1 MTGSEDDKAAN
12 IAFRWDGEFAD
23 RHMEQ
28 EFLSA
33 TWGETIARNR
43 AILLAAVIFT
53 AAAAIDYMALGFSQT
68 FLQLFVLR
76 ILTLIVAFAPI
87 IFFAEGR
94 DKKGYYASVTFT
106 QIYLFSVLML
116 AAVAG
121 ASEMRDLAVTAI
133 VILFVYYIAV
143 PNRLLLN
150 VFSGT
155 VCSIMLLVAMLTV
168 MNGSLYGVGLMAVM
182 CLITN
187 VVGVRLGCMS
197 GQLRRTEYTSMQ
209 HHKNMAVRLADEV
222 AERRIAETEA
232 RANERSFESVFRAA
246 PLPLALVRPGET
258 RFIQANKAACEMLG
272 VSREQ
277 VKNVDLETLVADGL
291 SLQSV
296 GQLTELMSARKPVEV
311 SIGTRDGRKLWVNF
325 TSSAMRYRGGP
336 AILIALHDV
345 THGRMEK
352 ENLRQARDFADAANR
367 SKTEFLANMS
377 HELRT
382 PLNAIIGF
390 SEALTR
396 EIYGPLGTPKYAEYA
411 EDIHHSGVHLLNIIN
426 DILDLSKIEAGKFD
440 LGDDEVELAFLIGS
454 VMRIVAPRAQQA
466 GVKLE
471 MVLENEQFV
480 LRCDERALKQ
490 ILINLLSNAVK
501 FSREKT
507 IVRVTAEVHAHMLRI
522 TVIDQGIGMAAE
534 DIPHALEP
542 FRQVDGTLTRNYEG
556 TGLGLPLA
564 RRLTELHD
572 GSLSIE
578 SERGHGTSVFVDL
591 PIERLLAPTAEQ
603 MAGAGQKTAGDFA
616 SAS

>member
-1 MTGSEDDKAAN
+1 MSGLDESRAGN

-23 RHMEQ
+23 RALEH
-28 EFLSA
+28 EFVAA

-43 AILLAAVIFT
+43 AILLAALIFT
-53 AAAAIDYMALGFSQT
+53 GAAAIDYVALGFSQI

-76 ILTLIVAFAPI
+76 VLTLIVAFAPVV
-87 IFFAEGR
+87 FFAEGH

-106 QIYLFSVLML
+106 QLYLFGVLL
-116 AAVAG
+116 LSAIAG
-121 ASEMRDLAVTAI
+121 ANEMRDLAVSAI
-133 VILFVYYIAV
+133 VILFAYYIAV
-143 PNRLLLN
+143 PNRLRLNALVGIACSGLL
-150 VFSGT
+150 
-155 VCSIMLLVAMLTV
+155 LLVMVKV
-168 MNGSLYGVGLMAVM
+168 MGSSEYGFGLMAIM
-182 CLITN
+182 CAVTN
-187 VVGVRLGCMS
+187 AVGIRLGCMA
-197 GQLRRTEYTSMQ
+197 GRLRRTEYMSMQ
-209 HHKNMAVRLADEV
+209 HHKDMAVRLADEV
-222 AERRIAETEA
+222 AERQIAETEA
-232 RANERSFESVFRAA
+232 RANERSFEGVFRAA
-246 PLPLALVRPGET
+246 PLPLALVHPGET

-272 VSREQ
+272 ITRDK
-277 VKNVDLETLVADGL
+277 VKDVDLETLVANGL

-296 GQLTELMSARKPVEV
+296 DHLTKLMNARKPVEV
-311 SIGTRDGRKLWVNF
+311 SIGTQDGRKLWVNF
-325 TSSAMRYRGGP
+325 TTSAMRYRGGP

-345 THGRMEK
+345 TQGRMEK

-440 LGDDEVELAFLIGS
+440 LGEDEVELGFLIEG
-454 VMRIVAPRAQQA
+454 VMRIVSPRAQQA
-466 GVKLE
+466 GIKLE
-471 MVLENEQFV
+471 MILEDEQV
-480 LRCDERALKQ
+480 AARCDERAIKQ
-490 ILINLLSNAVK
+490 VLINLLSNAVK

-507 IVRVTAEVHAHMLRI
+507 TVKTIVKQHPEFLRI
-522 TVIDQGIGMAAE
+522 SVIDQGIGMDKE
-534 DIPHALEP
+534 DIPRALEP
-542 FRQVDGTLTRNYEG
+542 FSQVDGTLTRTYEG

-564 RRLTELHD
+564 RRLTELHG

-578 SERGHGTSVFVDL
+578 SARGQGTSVHVDL
-591 PIERLLAPTAEQ
+591 PIERLLVPVAGQADAP
-603 MAGAGQKTAGDFA
+603 GQKTAGELA